1 LCCGSKPQRLA
12 VFGPPFDRQASA
24 LILKSKI

>member
-12 VFGPPFDRQASA
+12 VLARLLRGRPRHLS
-24 LILKSKI
+24 